1 MPFLAEFSVNE
12 LHRCIDQAYNSTTFD
27 TDSVIDIVSPSSDLS
42 IMELWH
48 GPTAALRMWP
58 SDNAG
63 FMDVSRKNRQ
73 QVSLLSWWPLREIPE
88 KRLWRVQKPGGISII
103 VFILTVE

>member
-1 MPFLAEFSVNE
+1 MAEKILMPFLAEFSVNE

-48 GPTAALRMWP
+48 GPTAVFKDVALQIMP
-58 SDNAG
+58 G
-63 FMDVSRKNRQ
+63 FMDVSRKTGNKSHT
-73 QVSLLSWWPLREIPE
+73 VILVATSGDTE
-88 KRLWRVQKPGGISII
+88 KWL
-103 VFILTVE
+103 